1 MLVGTSAG
9 AWNGAMFAQT
19 PTLEGIERLAIA
31 WQTTNPASVLLGREL
46 PTGRPPQALA
56 GLLMFSA
63 ARRVTGGQPS
73 LYSDGGLKQLL
84 EQHLGTPRFEEL
96 ALPLS
101 VIATSLNHADRVVF
115 SQGPVM
121 PAILASSAIP
131 GIFPPVRI
139 GEEIYVDGGALDN
152 CSLDTALRAGARRLF
167 IVDVGYNGGP
177 EKELHAT
184 DVFPHG
190 GRLTRRAASLPVG
203 VVLERTSQA
212 MNRYHLERALER
224 VPRGIETHVLR
235 LSTHASGSSLGFG
248 AAAEWIQE
256 GYEEARAYLERALPK
271 RHVFASAGAA
281 GGGE

>member
-1 MLVGTSAG
+1 
-9 AWNGAMFAQT
+9 MFAQT
-19 PTLEGIERLAIA
+19 PTLEGVARLANA
-31 WQTTNPASVLLGREL
+31 WKTTNPASVLLGREP

-73 LYSDGGLKQLL
+73 LYSDSGLKQLL
-84 EQHLGTPRFEEL
+84 EQYLGTPRFEEL
-96 ALPLS
+96 ALPLY
-101 VIATSLNHADRVVF
+101 VIAANLNHADRAIF
-115 SQGPVM
+115 SRGPVM

-167 IVDVGYNGGP
+167 VVDVGFNGGA
-177 EKELHAT
+177 EKPLQAA
-184 DVFPHG
+184 DLFPQG
-190 GRLTRRAASLPVG
+190 GRLTRRATSLPVG

-224 VPRGIETHVLR
+224 VPRGVETHVMR
-235 LSTHASGSSLGFG
+235 LSTHARGSSMGFG
-248 AAAEWIQE
+248 AAEEWIEE
-256 GYEEARAYLERALPK
+256 GYEQACAYLRRALPVK
-271 RHVFASAGAA
+271 RRVFASAGIA
-281 GGGE
+281 GDGGE

>member
-1 MLVGTSAG
+1 
-9 AWNGAMFAQT
+9 MFAQT
-19 PTLEGIERLAIA
+19 PTLEGIERLELA
-31 WQTTNPASVLLGREL
+31 WRTTNPASVLLGREL

-84 EQHLGTPRFEEL
+84 EHHLGTPRFEEL
-96 ALPLS
+96 ALPLY
-101 VIATSLNHADRVVF
+101 VIAANLNRADRAIFSRGAVV
-115 SQGPVM
+115 

-139 GEEIYVDGGALDN
+139 GEEVYVDGGALDN

-177 EKELHAT
+177 EKDLRAT
-184 DVFPHG
+184 DLFPQG

-224 VPRGIETHVLR
+224 VPRGVETHVLR
-235 LSTHASGSSLGFG
+235 LSTSARGSSLGFG
-248 AAAEWIQE
+248 AAAEWIEE
-256 GYEEARAYLERALPK
+256 GYEQACAYLRQALPHK
-271 RHVFASAGAA
+271 RRLLASAAIM
-281 GGGE
+281 GGDGE